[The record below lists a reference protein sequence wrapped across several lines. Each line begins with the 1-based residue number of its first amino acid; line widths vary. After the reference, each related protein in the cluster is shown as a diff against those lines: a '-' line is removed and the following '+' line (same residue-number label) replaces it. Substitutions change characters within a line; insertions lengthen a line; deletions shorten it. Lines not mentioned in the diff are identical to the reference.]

1 MSTGRKALIGG
12 VVVVGL
18 ALVVALAAWGPMKR
32 SGAYKTMVA
41 ASSPATAT
49 DAAKRWYLLVA
60 DRPDD
65 ITALLDQKA
74 GRPEARILVA
84 TNAKRFAALLTIA
97 EQQDQP
103 AVRAAA
109 LAAASD
115 CYDLVR
121 HEAVALPAALPAWA
135 GSPDSPDEV
144 AAAAFALLTKTNRSA
159 NAAIALQVLA
169 QPNVATARETQAL
182 DTAAALLST
191 DSVGA
196 ALTLLAGPVGP
207 TAAAHEKF
215 ADAVEKCVGT
225 RDLDAVI
232 TLLANSDAGVKVLA
246 LRCLGQGVS
255 VGNGPQAEARR
266 ADLAKQLLPRL
277 GKDVPL
283 PELAATMRAVR
294 NLQLGEAAEPFLA
307 LIPLADELT
316 PYRVD
321 GVWMAEALGRTFVTM
336 RIEKDRAGADATL
349 GKIVAALADEKLRT
363 VAAKAL
369 RQVEDTSLDNY
380 YGAVEALASYIA
392 TSQASLESLN
402 AMVGHY
408 AGGGEAKRSCG
419 ESAAKWKTLLDTDK
433 KRVVRLAEIK
443 TWLST
448 HTDKDINRSLGV
460 AKLKTAATF
469 IDAAKKELM
478 DWQVAKSFPL
488 SSGSAE
494 VNERVEKLKIFSKL
508 VHEQLVAAGNAGS
521 K

>member
-1 MSTGRKALIGG
+1 
-12 VVVVGL
+12 
-18 ALVVALAAWGPMKR
+18 
-32 SGAYKTMVA
+32 
-41 ASSPATAT
+41 
-49 DAAKRWYLLVA
+49 
-60 DRPDD
+60 
-65 ITALLDQKA
+65 
-74 GRPEARILVA
+74 
-84 TNAKRFAALLTIA
+84 
-97 EQQDQP
+97 
-103 AVRAAA
+103 
-109 LAAASD
+109 
-115 CYDLVR
+115 
-121 HEAVALPAALPAWA
+121 
-135 GSPDSPDEV
+135 
-144 AAAAFALLTKTNRSA
+144 LTKTNRSA

-294 NLQLGEAAEPFLA
+294 NLQLGDAAEPFLA

-408 AGGGEAKRSCG
+408 AGGGEAQRSCG
-419 ESAAKWKTLLDTDK
+419 ESATKWKTLLDTDK